1 MGSISVAIVLP
12 LLGIFVGAWLQ
23 HWLGQKRSR
32 RDQLLQTR
40 AKAYADY
47 LSAVG
52 QKGRYPE
59 SAVEERP
66 RILSEIDDAKF
77 RICVYGSDIVVSALA
92 KFEGSSP
99 GDFGTVGI
107 RNRFLELCQAM
118 REDSESGGKTD
129 LATLHFAVHGFAGG
143 TLFLASTEP
152 KLVPTADGGTDAS
165 S

>member
-1 MGSISVAIVLP
+1 MGSISMAIVLP
-12 LLGIFVGAWLQ
+12 LLGVFVGAWLQ

-59 SAVEERP
+59 SAVEERR

-92 KFEGSSP
+92 KFEGSP
-99 GDFGTVGI
+99 PEIFEKVDI
-107 RNRFLELCQAM
+107 RDRFLELCQAM
-118 REDSESGGKTD
+118 REDSESGAKTD
-129 LATLHFAVHGFAGG
+129 LATLHLAVHGFTGG

-152 KLVPTADGGTDAS
+152 KPVAGADGGTDES